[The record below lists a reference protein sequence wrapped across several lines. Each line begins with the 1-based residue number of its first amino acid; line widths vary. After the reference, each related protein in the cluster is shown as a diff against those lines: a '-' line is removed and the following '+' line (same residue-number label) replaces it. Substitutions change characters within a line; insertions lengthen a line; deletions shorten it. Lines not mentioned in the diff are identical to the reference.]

1 MVQNEAPKSLS
12 TSCTKTIIHRFV
24 PAMQG
29 KSGITFPLCNVTDQ
43 SCEKDCFNT
52 KIVLPQK
59 VITKSPLFHKLLPK
73 HHHFLIVADNESCQ
87 KTPKNK
93 NLPKKKKKKLSS
105 YLSSLQIRKAAN
117 ITSGVL

>member
-12 TSCTKTIIHRFV
+12 TSCTKTIIHRFL

-29 KSGITFPLCNVTDQ
+29 KSGITFSLCNVTDQ

-73 HHHFLIVADNESCQ
+73 HHHFLIVADNESYQ
-87 KTPKNK
+87 KKTKPT
-93 NLPKKKKKKLSS
+93 KKKKKLPS